1 MSYWPGHGVFLVY
14 IVSGVSDTPRYI
26 FARLRPDMAVR
37 LTDLEGVSDFVTVYW
52 SMRSADSPLPA
63 CAALKSA
70 YSFTLFLLALA
81 ERVISI
87 KPYRDFCVP
96 GIILAEWL

>member
-1 MSYWPGHGVFLVY
+1 MY
-14 IVSGVSDTPRYI
+14 IVSGVSETPRYI

-52 SMRSADSPLPA
+52 SMRSADSPLVP
-63 CAALKSA
+63 ALKSA

-81 ERVISI
+81 LRVISI
-87 KPYRDFCVP
+87 KPYRDFCAP
-96 GIILAEWL
+96 GITLADWL